1 MSHDHHDHS
10 NCNHDHGSH
19 SHSHGDAKKVN
30 AVNDELSL
38 RQQAADKLAKSLV
51 ELQELANQHKKAT
64 QVKASAEPV
73 DKSDVDLLMKEMQIT
88 KAEAELTL
96 RRNKNDVVAALTYL
110 TSH

>member
-38 RQQAADKLAKSLV
+38 RQQAADKLAKV
-51 ELQELANQHKKAT
+51 HFIAK
-64 QVKASAEPV
+64 
-73 DKSDVDLLMKEMQIT
+73 
-88 KAEAELTL
+88 
-96 RRNKNDVVAALTYL
+96 
-110 TSH
+110 

>member
-38 RQQAADKLAKSLV
+38 RQQAADKLAKVHFIESRFY
-51 ELQELANQHKKAT
+51 QTN
-64 QVKASAEPV
+64 
-73 DKSDVDLLMKEMQIT
+73 
-88 KAEAELTL
+88 
-96 RRNKNDVVAALTYL
+96 
-110 TSH
+110 